1 MSGPDGY
8 AEGTPDGYADGTPDG
23 YAEGGGR
30 HRTGASPGPGHEG
43 TAHYGD
49 RDEPA
54 AYPGAGEPGYGA
66 EDQGYDRQATSEFGY
81 GSPAG
86 AVGYSDPAD
95 VPAYRDPGAADEYVP
110 GAAAGYDGPGDT
122 AAYGGPDATAD
133 PAGAEDTIDEAYTYR
148 EPEPASG
155 GEPAGPGSGDP
166 PSPRSGDE
174 EDAAAFISGPDEPS
188 AHDDTAEPAPY
199 VAPYDPNTGAD
210 TEPFR
215 GPFEPHPAQPKLS
228 DYQPTG
234 PLPVAMASSDGVP
247 ASSADAGPRP
257 DTHVADGI
265 GDGRIPDACLPDDGS
280 RTDVP
285 VRYGAAGLDAEG
297 ESDRDGSE
305 EKLEKIKDL
314 YLTVEAIGDDNVDK
328 HFDELLQRQRELIS
342 DYFKE
347 TGIGGGKAR
356 ISPLDQPGQEGQA
369 AQPGQADQPVITDHD
384 PSSN

>member
-1 MSGPDGY
+1 MSTSPVQPLV
-8 AEGTPDGYADGTPDG
+8 T
-23 YAEGGGR
+23 
-30 HRTGASPGPGHEG
+30 TGQVMPPP
-43 TAHYGD
+43 TAVLT
-49 RDEPA
+49 RRPTVLEPRKRSTRPIPIA
-54 AYPGAGEPGYGA
+54 NRIP
-66 EDQGYDRQATSEFGY
+66 R
-81 GSPAG
+81 PAG
-86 AVGYSDPAD
+86 SLPA
-95 VPAYRDPGAADEYVP
+95 PAPAIRRRPAP
-110 GAAAGYDGPGDT
+110 
-122 AAYGGPDATAD
+122 AT
-133 PAGAEDTIDEAYTYR
+133 TRKTR
-148 EPEPASG
+148 
-155 GEPAGPGSGDP
+155 
-166 PSPRSGDE
+166 PR
-174 EDAAAFISGPDEPS
+174 FISGPDEPS

-234 PLPVAMASSDGVP
+234 PLPVAMASSDGAP

-257 DTHVADGI
+257 DTHAADGI
-265 GDGRIPDACLPDDGS
+265 GDGRGDGRIPDACLPDDGS

-328 HFDELLQRQRELIS
+328 HFDALLQRQRELIS

-356 ISPLDQPGQEGQA
+356 ISPLDQRGQEGQA
-369 AQPGQADQPVITDHD
+369 GQPGQADQPVITDHD
-384 PSSN
+384 PRSN